1 MIILKIGGSILTK
14 KDLAK
19 PEVDYENLE
28 RIASEIEESLHSDD
42 LNSDLSDGLII
53 VHGAGSFGHPPASK
67 YKIGESFPIEDY
79 PFKRLGFA
87 EIQNQVKKLNSIIC
101 DSLIKHNIPVV
112 SIPPS
117 SFVTTVDKRI
127 YEFRLG
133 LIKKYIK
140 EGYVPVLYGDI
151 VLDEELKMAII
162 SGDQILQYIAKI
174 LKSDNIILGTDV
186 DGVYTKNPKNHKDS
200 KLISVLTN
208 LNQIEELESTTNIDV
223 TGGMVGKVKE
233 LLELANLGI
242 DSEIINANTP
252 KTIANALQSKPVIGT
267 KLTNKLEE
275 YNY

>member
-14 KDLAK
+14 KDSAE
-19 PEVDYENLE
+19 PEVDYENLN
-28 RIASEIEESLHSDD
+28 RIASEIEESLNSDSI
-42 LNSDLSDGLII
+42 NRDLSDGLII

-67 YKIGESFPIEDY
+67 YKIGEPFNDEEY

-101 DSLIKHNIPVV
+101 DSLIEHNIPVV

-133 LIKKYIK
+133 IIKKYIK

-151 VLDEELKMAII
+151 VLDEDLKMAII
-162 SGDQILQYIAKI
+162 SGDQVLQYIAKI

-186 DGVYTKNPKNHKDS
+186 DGVYTKSPKTHNDA
-200 KLISVLTN
+200 KLIPILTN
-208 LNQIEELESTTNIDV
+208 LNQIEELESTNNIDV

-233 LLELANLGI
+233 LLELAHLGI
-242 DSEIINANTP
+242 DSEIVNANNP
-252 KTIANALQSKPVIGT
+252 RIIANALQSKEIKST
-267 KLTNKLEE
+267 KITERIE
-275 YNY
+275 QYNY